1 MSISSVF
8 GTKINVFLSFS
19 ASPSSPTKNTQ
30 PAPSKKTE
38 AAKNTVEPTKPKR
51 EGEEPKRKG
60 EEPKRK
66 GEEPKSIPAGNRH
79 NA

>member
-1 MSISSVF
+1 MYISSAF
-8 GTKINVFLSFS
+8 STKINGFLSFS
-19 ASPSSPTKNTQ
+19 ASSSSPNKNTQ
-30 PAPSKKTE
+30 PASSKKTE

-66 GEEPKSIPAGNRH
+66 GEEPKSIPAGKRH
-79 NA
+79 